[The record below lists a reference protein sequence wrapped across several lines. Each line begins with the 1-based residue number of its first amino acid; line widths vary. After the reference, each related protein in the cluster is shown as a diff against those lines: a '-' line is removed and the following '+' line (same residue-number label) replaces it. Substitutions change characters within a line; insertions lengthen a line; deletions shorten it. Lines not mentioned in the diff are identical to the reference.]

1 MTLTGLHFLFT
12 YKCVYQCDHCFV
24 WGGPGQTGVMTLAQV
39 RQIYDQAEALG
50 TIDEIYFEGGEPMLY
65 QPVVVEAAREARQ
78 RGFSVGMVTNAYWAT
93 TEEDAR
99 IWLRPLAG
107 LVDTLEV
114 STDLFHADE
123 VMHEQARNVVVAAG
137 QLGIPVNT
145 IVCEPPGGAAGTQTQ
160 DRGAPVESGNILF
173 KGRAAEALTDGV
185 ARRPWRELDACPSEE
200 LEHPRRVHL
209 DPLGNLHICQGV
221 PMGNLFQR
229 PLKEI
234 VAEFDPANHPII
246 GPLLDG
252 GPAALVQRYDV
263 PHDEGYVD
271 ACHLCFEART
281 CLRQRFPDALAPD
294 QMYGEPEQR

>member
-24 WGGPGQTGVMTLAQV
+24 WGGPDQPGVMSLAQV
-39 RQIYDQAEALG
+39 RDIYDQAEELG
-50 TIDEIYFEGGEPMLY
+50 TIDEICFEGGEPMLY
-65 QPVVVEAAREARQ
+65 QPVVVEAARAARD
-78 RGFSVGMVTNAYWAT
+78 RGFSVGMVTNCYWAT
-93 TEEDAR
+93 TAEDAEA
-99 IWLRPLAG
+99 WLRPLVG
-107 LVDTLEV
+107 VVGTLEV

-123 VMHEQARNVVVAAG
+123 VMHEQARNAVAAAER
-137 QLGIPVNT
+137 LGIPVNT
-145 IVCEPPGGAAGTQTQ
+145 IVCEAPEGAAGDQTQ
-160 DRGAPVESGNILF
+160 DRGDPVESGNILF
-173 KGRAAEALTDGV
+173 KGRASEALTDGV
-185 ARRPWRELDACPSEE
+185 ARRPWRQFTACPSEE

-209 DPLGNLHICQGV
+209 DPLGNLHICQGI

-234 VAEFDPANHPII
+234 VAEFDPAAHPII

-271 ACHLCFEART
+271 ACHLCFAARKH
-281 CLRQRFPDALAPD
+281 LRDRFPEELTPD
-294 QMYGEPEQR
+294 QMYGEPDRG